1 MDRKRL
7 LTVRF
12 SEEDYARI
20 VEKARLA
27 GRSLSVLV
35 RESLGRVK
43 TWTAQDRAAFRE
55 RTLAHA
61 RIGAALGDM
70 ARTLRQNL
78 GSAPGLLPAIEE
90 FQKFL
95 KDLDEP

>member
-35 RESLGRVK
+35 RDALGRVK

-70 ARTLRQNL
+70 ARTIRQNPAAAATIL
-78 GSAPGLLPAIEE
+78 PRLQKLQTLLERKEE
-90 FQKFL
+90 A
-95 KDLDEP
+95 